1 MSEELKII
9 QNEDG
14 TFSEYDDTF
23 DITIHCQSEA
33 EQSEVLAKLNAD
45 PFGWITEENPEVAD
59 VYLVTWR
66 HPLWDKTAYIG
77 LCEWDGERWLVEDM
91 EQTKIY
97 NGETLIILAWAD
109 PEPYMGWKE
118 TE

>member
-14 TFSEYDDTF
+14 AFDVYDDTY
-23 DITIHCQSEA
+23 DITIHCASA
-33 EQSEVLAKLNAD
+33 VEQEEVLAKLNAPYD
-45 PFGWITEENPEVAD
+45 WVSVEDEHPEDAD

-66 HPLWDKTAYIG
+66 HPLWDRTAYIG

-91 EQTKIY
+91 EQTKRKKMWQQSLFF
-97 NGETLIILAWAD
+97 T
-109 PEPYMGWKE
+109 
-118 TE
+118 

>member
-9 QNEDG
+9 ENEDG

-23 DITIHCQSEA
+23 DITIHCQNEE
-33 EQSEVLAKLNAD
+33 EQNEVLAKLND
-45 PFGWITEENPEVAD
+45 NLIDWITEETPPDAD
-59 VYLVTWR
+59 SYLVTWR

-91 EQTKIY
+91 EQSKLY
-97 NGETLIILAWAD
+97 KETLIILAWSD

-118 TE
+118 TK

>member
-9 QNEDG
+9 ENEDG

-33 EQSEVLAKLNAD
+33 ERNEVLAKLNTNAID
-45 PFGWITEENPEVAD
+45 WITEETPPDAD
-59 VYLVTWR
+59 SYLVTWR

-77 LCEWDGERWLVEDM
+77 LCEWDGEQWLVEDM
-91 EQTKIY
+91 EQSKLY
-97 NGETLIILAWAD
+97 KETLIILAWAD

-118 TE
+118 DK

>member
-1 MSEELKII
+1 MSDELKII
-9 QNEDG
+9 ANENG

-23 DITIHCQSEA
+23 DITIHCEGEA
-33 EQSEVLAKLNAD
+33 DQKDVLARLND
-45 PFGWITEENPEVAD
+45 THIDWITEENPEDAD
-59 VYLVTWR
+59 SYLVTWR
-66 HPLWDKTAYIG
+66 HPLWEQTAYIG

-91 EQTKIY
+91 EQSKLY
-97 NGETLIILAWAD
+97 KETLIILAWSD

>member
-9 QNEDG
+9 ENDDG

-33 EQSEVLAKLNAD
+33 EQNEVLAKLNAD
-45 PFGWITEENPEVAD
+45 PTDWITEENPEYAD
-59 VYLVTWR
+59 AYLVTWR
-66 HPLWDKTAYIG
+66 HPLWDRTAYIG

-91 EQTKIY
+91 EQSKLY
-97 NGETLIILAWAD
+97 KETLIILAWSD

-118 TE
+118 TK